1 MKNQTI
7 IQIVIII
14 VLTIVLGILVKFT
27 IDAINEN
34 NMPQMAKQGM
44 EQPNGDMPGQMGGNS
59 SSVAYSGV
67 KEITEDTTIESGE
80 YSSTTSN
87 GNATSKIKLTGD
99 SYITS
104 LEDDDTTYSNI
115 DFNGYKLYVNGVAIN

>member
-1 MKNQTI
+1 MKKQTI

-80 YSSTTSN
+80 YSSEKADENAILVN
-87 GNATSKIKLTGD
+87 GDIKATLSKITVNKTGD
-99 SYITS
+99 SDGGDNTS
-104 LEDDDTTYSNI
+104 FY
-115 DFNGYKLYVNGVAIN
+115 GIN

>member
-1 MKNQTI
+1 MSRKVKNIIIITI
-7 IQIVIII
+7 IIIII
-14 VLTIVLGILVKFT
+14 VCIARGFT
-27 IDAINEN
+27 IKL
-34 NMPQMAKQGM
+34 AK
-44 EQPNGDMPGQMGGNS
+44 
-59 SSVAYSGV
+59 
-67 KEITEDTTIESGE
+67 ESGE
-80 YSSTTSN
+80 YSSITSN

>member
-1 MKNQTI
+1 MSSLEVEVEAMKKTI
-7 IQIVIII
+7 IIIII
-14 VLTIVLGILVKFT
+14 VCIARGFT
-27 IDAINEN
+27 IKL
-34 NMPQMAKQGM
+34 AK
-44 EQPNGDMPGQMGGNS
+44 
-59 SSVAYSGV
+59 
-67 KEITEDTTIESGE
+67 ESGE

-99 SYITS
+99 FYITS